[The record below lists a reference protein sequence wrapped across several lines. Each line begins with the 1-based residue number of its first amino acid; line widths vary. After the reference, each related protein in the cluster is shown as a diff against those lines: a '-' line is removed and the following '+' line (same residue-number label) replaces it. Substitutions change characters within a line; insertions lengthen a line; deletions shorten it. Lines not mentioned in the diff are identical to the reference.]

1 VTLAIE
7 QKIHAGGNAFKQR
20 MMGVVLEACAQNV
33 PGNSPQKGEV
43 SAGARSRDVM
53 TLFGRVTLEN
63 RAYFY
68 NPATKTGR
76 YPLDEALGLVRGCTP
91 ALCKEAL
98 AYAAHEAY
106 DTAAELF
113 AKAYT
118 KDLTAD
124 ILKELVRD
132 LGPRAAQFEDGPA
145 GNGAPADGA
154 APECVVHQ
162 VDGTGVPM
170 RKKELRG
177 VKGRNGA
184 KATTR
189 EAKLGV
195 MFAVKSSPP
204 DKAGAAR
211 GAEGAQNPGAERGE
225 KRGGGA
231 AGGTL
236 PEGRERDK
244 PSTRHLATL
253 ARTEAF
259 GEKFRS
265 CALRRYPVPAKVQLY
280 IGDGAPWV
288 WKLRRTQ
295 FPQAVEIL
303 DFFHATQYL
312 EPLLDLWGLDE
323 KKRGATREKWQEWL
337 LAGQVGRL
345 IEACEARAAEAS
357 AGKAAAWKKALRY
370 YKNNKGRMKY
380 DEYLAK
386 GWFIGSGVVESACR
400 TVVGER
406 FKRAGMRWSRKGAEA
421 LFPFR
426 AALIS
431 KNYDELWDF
440 IIGNRRM
447 LEAA

>member
-1 VTLAIE
+1 MTLAVE
-7 QKIHAGGNAFKQR
+7 EKIHADGNTFKLR

-33 PGNSPQKGEV
+33 PGNFPREGEV
-43 SAGARSRDVM
+43 SAGVRSRDTM
-53 TLFGRVTLEN
+53 TLFGRVPLKN

-68 NPATKTGR
+68 NPTTKTGR

-124 ILKELVRD
+124 ILKGLARD

-145 GNGAPADGA
+145 GNGAPAENA
-154 APECVVHQ
+154 APECVVLQ
-162 VDGTGVPM
+162 VDGTGMPM
-170 RKKELRG
+170 RKRALRG
-177 VKGRNGA
+177 ARGRNGA
-184 KATTR
+184 KASTR
-189 EAKLGV
+189 EVKLGV
-195 MFAVKSSPP
+195 MFAMKPSPP
-204 DKAGAAR
+204 GKTGAAQ
-211 GAEGAQNPGAERGE
+211 GAQGAQNPAAKHVK
-225 KRGGGA
+225 KRGGLNGRGA
-231 AGGTL
+231 L

-244 PSTRHLATL
+244 PSTRHFATL
-253 ARTEAF
+253 ARTGAF
-259 GEKFRS
+259 AEKFRS
-265 CALRRYPVPAKVQLY
+265 RALRRHPVPAKVQLF
-280 IGDGAPWV
+280 IGDGAAWV
-288 WKLRRTQ
+288 WKLRRTH
-295 FPQAVEIL
+295 FPRAVEIL
-303 DFFHATQYL
+303 DFYHAAQYM
-312 EPLLDLWGLDE
+312 EPLLDLWGLDGKE
-323 KKRGATREKWQEWL
+323 RKALRAKWRRWL
-337 LAGQVGRL
+337 LAGRVGRL
-345 IEACEARAAEAS
+345 IEACAARAAGAS
-357 AGKAAAWKKALRY
+357 VKKAAAWREALRY
-370 YKNNKGRMKY
+370 YQNNKGRMKY

-421 LFPFR
+421 LLPFR

-431 KNYDELWDF
+431 KNYDALWNF
-440 IIGNRRM
+440 IIGNQRM